1 MSKDKIHKER
11 GRKNMKKYF
20 YDNDKIINSP
30 RKPIFT
36 ASEKE
41 YAKKV
46 LAVFENAKTKYAC
59 ICFRASNNNIYKVY
73 MPIERLTAQVKFNGN
88 GKNKMK
94 SKWRFLSPISK
105 AQAESL
111 VENGNAKFICTYEE
125 LKQMTAKLEKSNN
138 GQGIEYMLAKL
149 EHKKFN
155 HKAAAKDGAEYDKSE
170 VKYFDLFTGSGA
182 NATCPEYN

>member
-1 MSKDKIHKER
+1 MTN
-11 GRKNMKKYF
+11 RKYY
-20 YDNDKIINSP
+20 YDNEKIINSP

-36 ASEKE
+36 EQEKAYGE
-41 YAKKV
+41 KV
-46 LAVFENAKTKYAC
+46 LKVFKTAKTDLVC
-59 ICFRASNNNIYKVY
+59 VCFRASNNGIYKVY
-73 MPIERLTAQVKFNGN
+73 MPIERLTAQVKYNGN

-105 AQAESL
+105 AQSEML
-111 VENGNAKFICTYEE
+111 IEQGKAKFICTYEE
-125 LKQMTAKLEKSNN
+125 LKQATAKLEKSNN
-138 GQGIEYMLAKL
+138 GQGIEYVLAKL
-149 EHKKFN
+149 EHKKFD